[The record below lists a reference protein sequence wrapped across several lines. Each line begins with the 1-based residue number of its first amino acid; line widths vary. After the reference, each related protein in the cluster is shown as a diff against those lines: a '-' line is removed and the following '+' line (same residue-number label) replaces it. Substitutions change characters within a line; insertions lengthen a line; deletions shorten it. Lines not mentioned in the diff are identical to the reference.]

1 VLGLAA
7 GARNVDT
14 VTMGPSSAPPHGAA
28 SPDLDRWLAR
38 PQVRTRHVRE
48 ARAGAQELWRA
59 AMGVALCD
67 CRLLGR
73 LVSRRLGIDDPA
85 MTFAGLFAAAPF
97 VLLEQGP
104 TWTLSGL
111 CGRIWTVRGEL
122 GRLDGPDAFRDWDEP
137 GTVRVLFA
145 HWAEPLRSGAALHSE
160 VRVSPVD
167 RRAGLRLA
175 ALEPF
180 IAGFQSL
187 IGREALALAVRRADA
202 G

>member
-1 VLGLAA
+1 
-7 GARNVDT
+7 
-14 VTMGPSSAPPHGAA
+14 MGPPSAR
-28 SPDLDRWLAR
+28 PDLDRWLAT
-38 PQVRTRHVRE
+38 PQVRTRHARE
-48 ARAGAQELWRA
+48 ARAGVEELWRA
-59 AMGVALCD
+59 AMEVRLRD

-73 LVSRRLGIDDPA
+73 LVSRRLGVADSS
-85 MTFAGLFAAAPF
+85 TSFAGLFSAAPF
-97 VLLEQGP
+97 VLLEQGS

-122 GRLDGPDAFRDWDEP
+122 GRLAGPDAFREWDEA

-145 HWAEPLRSGAALHSE
+145 HWAQPLPRGAMLHSE

-167 RRAGLRLA
+167 RRAALRLA

-180 IAGFQSL
+180 IAGVQSL